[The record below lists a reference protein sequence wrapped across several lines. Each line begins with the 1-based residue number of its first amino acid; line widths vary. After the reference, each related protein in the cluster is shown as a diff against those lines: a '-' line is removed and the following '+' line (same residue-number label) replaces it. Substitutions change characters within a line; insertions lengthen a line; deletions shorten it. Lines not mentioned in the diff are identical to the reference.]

1 MEFHSFQSR
10 LLFFFITLLSL
21 ALVAT
26 HLFVDLASKS
36 NAGQVISEN
45 LKTGARIFNK
55 LMDGRF
61 RQLSESAWLLSGD
74 YAFKL
79 AYSTQDYPTVLSALT
94 NHRDRIGA
102 DSMSLIS
109 MDGQVLADT
118 LTGSVKPA
126 PYTQPGLLNVAAD
139 EGAAH
144 SMTIIGGKTYQT
156 IIVPLLAPDPV
167 AWISIGFLVDGR
179 LAAELKSLTGLEVSF
194 FIEKKGTWEP
204 ITSTIAGHI
213 PPPSKQIMT
222 GEPSKD
228 PVIYEASFSGD
239 KWLTLEIP
247 LAHPPGADYEIT
259 AILQYSLSKALE
271 PYKRL
276 RAALLLIGGV
286 GLAVSALAGIFL
298 SSTVSRP
305 VRLLMKQ
312 VQSIEGGDYSA
323 RVSVKR
329 RDEIGALANA
339 VNNMAHGLE
348 EKEKMRSLLG
358 KVVSLAVAEELLS
371 KKLEL
376 GGEEREVTVL
386 FSDIRSFTTHSE
398 NMTPNETLTLLN
410 IYLTTMAAIIDKH
423 GGVVDKF
430 IGDAIMALFG
440 APASHEDDADRA
452 LLAALEMASAL
463 EGLNVT
469 LEARGMPKIA
479 MGIGINTDT
488 VVVGNMGSQDR
499 MNYTAIGD
507 GVNVASR
514 LESLTKEYAEKIIIS
529 ERTLNSTR
537 RRYDTGYLGEVLVR
551 GKNIPVKI
559 YALNGLARQAT

>member
-79 AYSTQDYPTVLSALT
+79 AYSTQDYPTVLSALA

-126 PYTQPGLLNVAAD
+126 PYTQAGLLNVAAD

-167 AWISIGFLVDGR
+167 AWISIGFLVDER

-194 FIEKKGTWEP
+194 FIEKKGAWEP
-204 ITSTIAGHI
+204 IASTIAGHI
-213 PPPSKQIMT
+213 PPPSKQIIT
-222 GEPSKD
+222 GEPGKD

-239 KWLTLEIP
+239 KWLTLGIP
-247 LAHPPGADYEIT
+247 LVHPPGADYKIT

-305 VRLLMKQ
+305 VRLLMNQ

-329 RDEIGALANA
+329 KDEIGALANA

-376 GGEEREVTVL
+376 GGEEREVTIL

-463 EGLNVT
+463 VGLNVT

-479 MGIGINTDT
+479 MGIGVNTDK

-514 LESLTKEYAEKIIIS
+514 LESLTKQYGEKIIIS
-529 ERTLNSTR
+529 ERTLNNTR
-537 RRYDTGYLGEVLVR
+537 GRYDTGYLGEVLVK

-559 YALNGLARQAT
+559 YALNGLAQQAT

>member
-1 MEFHSFQSR
+1 
-10 LLFFFITLLSL
+10 
-21 ALVAT
+21 
-26 HLFVDLASKS
+26 
-36 NAGQVISEN
+36 
-45 LKTGARIFNK
+45 
-55 LMDGRF
+55 
-61 RQLSESAWLLSGD
+61 
-74 YAFKL
+74 
-79 AYSTQDYPTVLSALT
+79 
-94 NHRDRIGA
+94 
-102 DSMSLIS
+102 
-109 MDGQVLADT
+109 
-118 LTGSVKPA
+118 
-126 PYTQPGLLNVAAD
+126 
-139 EGAAH
+139 
-144 SMTIIGGKTYQT
+144 
-156 IIVPLLAPDPV
+156 
-167 AWISIGFLVDGR
+167 
-179 LAAELKSLTGLEVSF
+179 
-194 FIEKKGTWEP
+194 
-204 ITSTIAGHI
+204 
-213 PPPSKQIMT
+213 
-222 GEPSKD
+222 
-228 PVIYEASFSGD
+228 
-239 KWLTLEIP
+239 
-247 LAHPPGADYEIT
+247 
-259 AILQYSLSKALE
+259 
-271 PYKRL
+271 
-276 RAALLLIGGV
+276 
-286 GLAVSALAGIFL
+286 
-298 SSTVSRP
+298 
-305 VRLLMKQ
+305 
-312 VQSIEGGDYSA
+312 
-323 RVSVKR
+323 VSVKR